1 VKDEL
6 HKQIIEGLSGELHG
20 NIFEAAAVDLLQPI
34 YPSLTPVKG
43 GGDGGRDGHFFTI
56 NGAAGVLV
64 CTTGEDVG
72 GNLRHNLQEYV
83 KKGHKGR
90 SVIVATS
97 QSLTILRQDNLTAV
111 AKEEGFKLIK
121 VHEQSDFTLRLY
133 KNKAWLKKLL
143 NLESNQQALSI
154 NPMTSR
160 PVLSLSVRGRE
171 DVLEWLGRTTGDSL
185 LVGQPG
191 SGKTF
196 VARHFI
202 MENGGLFVVSDN
214 RDQIT
219 AEVREKKPDYL
230 VIDDAHT
237 KPEMIQV
244 LRQIRED
251 TGAGFK
257 IIATGWLSNKD
268 SLQNDL
274 VIADNA
280 IFEVELQG
288 RDTILAI
295 IKDCGVTSPDALL
308 YQMITQAEGKPGL
321 AATLSQLVLSGDA
334 KGVQE
339 VYIGDALGK
348 HLLALFEKQ
357 LGSDAVDLLAVVAM
371 GGDAGITLKDAADI
385 LGTTEIKVGNLAAKL
400 SFGGVIVDLPPDA
413 ISVRPAP
420 LRFYLAKKVFF
431 KPGAAI
437 DPTKHLSKY
446 KSLNDVVEVVLNAG
460 LRGGAVDKDALY
472 VLIEKTGLPKLF
484 GGFAVFGKTEAKKVL
499 LEHPDMALK
508 AIHDLLSVYPEGILP
523 LMLDAAVGDTRPLN
537 SHPDHPF
544 RVIQD
549 WCKNVGEGYYDPLP
563 RRKILMK
570 VLADWKTAG
579 KDLLV
584 FAQALDYAFEPHFEI
599 HRNDPGAGNSISFGG
614 GHLSATGM
622 QQLLDQWPTFKPLLS
637 DLPDEAWHYL
647 VDLLEEWAYEQ
658 RAMGGTPNKEQ
669 KEALH
674 KGAAMIIDDLAEL
687 SVDQLG
693 IQARLRELA
702 HHLKHKV
709 ETTRARE
716 YDIIFPHED
725 DRRDWQK
732 MTAKQVEA
740 AKTLATE
747 YVSKDP
753 GDVIALLVNMNKHAA
768 AAHKTYPDHTTTVAY
783 ELADKVADLTA
794 WSEAA
799 ITEWDRPDIS
809 LAFLLVLQARDPE
822 AAKPL
827 LLKALKDDRHRY
839 AAVEVILRRN
849 FADDELWKEAYPLLK
864 DMSRTADIL
873 VLRQQTDEETTA
885 RLLQYPTGDVG
896 LMVADTIAHL
906 SGDTIPAAVLPLW
919 EAAIINYK
927 FERDTRHNDMHV
939 SNALKSH
946 PATTVKWLIAK
957 VAEEHDGWLDG
968 FRRESSDLMSTLSR
982 EQRVQVVRSL
992 SDSERSEHVAAEL
1005 VGKSLS
1011 MFKELLANKNTRRYQ
1026 LGVLSHVDGAEWVQF
1041 AELALEAGWDEDDI
1055 ISASTSMSD
1064 SWSGSAAQHWL
1075 LRKARFDEG
1084 FQSGNPRIV
1093 TIAQKGIAH
1102 YQSLYDYAVINEKK
1116 DDIYGY

>member
-1 VKDEL
+1 MKDEL
-6 HKQIIEGLSGELHG
+6 HRQITEGLSGELHG
-20 NIFEAAAVDLLQPI
+20 NTFEAAAVDLLQPI

-64 CTTGEDVG
+64 CTTGADVS

-97 QSLTILRQDNLTAV
+97 QSLSIARQDNLKEV
-111 AKEEGFKLIK
+111 AKTEGFRLLK
-121 VHEQSDFTLRLY
+121 VHEQADFALRLY
-133 KNKAWLKKLL
+133 GNKAWLKKLL

-171 DVLEWLGRTTGDSL
+171 DVLDWLSNTTGDSL

-202 MENGGLFVVSDN
+202 MENDGLFVVSDN

-219 AEVREKKPDYL
+219 AEVREKKPSYL

-237 KPEMIQV
+237 KPEMIQT

-251 TGAGFK
+251 TGADFK

-274 VIADNA
+274 VIADSA

-295 IKDCGVTSPDALL
+295 IKDCGVTSPDTLL
-308 YQMITQAEGKPGL
+308 YQMVTQAEGKPGL
-321 AATLSQLVLSGDA
+321 AATLSQLVLAGDA

-339 VYIGDALGK
+339 VYIGDALGE
-348 HLLALFEKQ
+348 HLMALFEKE

-385 LGTTEIKVGNLAAKL
+385 LGISEIKVGNLAAKL

-420 LRFYLAKKVFF
+420 LRYYLAKKVFF

-437 DPTKHLSKY
+437 DPTKYLSKY
-446 KSLNDVVEVVLNAG
+446 KDFSDVVEVMLNAG
-460 LRGGAVDKDALY
+460 LRGGTVNKDELY

-499 LEHPDMALK
+499 AEHPDMALK
-508 AIHDLLSVYPEGILP
+508 APHDLLTIYPEGILP
-523 LMLDAAVGDTRPLN
+523 LMLDAAVGDTRLLN

-549 WCKNVGEGYYDPLP
+549 WCKNVGEGYDDPLP

-570 VLADWKTAG
+570 VLTDWKNTG
-579 KDLLV
+579 KDPLV
-584 FAQALDYAFEPHFEI
+584 FAQALVYAFEPHFEI
-599 HRNDPGAGNSISFGG
+599 HRNDPGAGHSISWGG
-614 GHLSATGM
+614 GHLRANGM
-622 QQLLDQWPTFKPLLS
+622 QQLLDEWPAYKPLLN
-637 DLPDEAWHYL
+637 DLPDEAWYHL

-658 RAMGGTPNKEQ
+658 RSLGGSPNKEQ
-669 KEALH
+669 SAALH
-674 KGAAMIIDDLAEL
+674 KGAVMIIDDLAEL
-687 SVDQLG
+687 SAAQPG

-702 HHLKHKV
+702 HHLKHKI
-709 ETTRARE
+709 ETTTARE
-716 YDIIFPHED
+716 YDIIFPHEE

-732 MTAKQVEA
+732 MMAKQAEA

-747 YVSKDP
+747 YVTQSP
-753 GDVIALLVNMNKHAA
+753 SDVIDKLIQVNEQAA

-783 ELADKVADLTA
+783 ELAETVGNLVEWADTSILR
-794 WSEAA
+794 WN
-799 ITEWDRPDIS
+799 RPDVS
-809 LAFLLVLQARDPE
+809 LPFLLALQAKDPT
-822 AAKPL
+822 AAQPL

-839 AAVEVILRRN
+839 AAAEVILRRP
-849 FADDELWKEAYPLLK
+849 FKDDELWKATYPLLN
-864 DMSRTADIL
+864 DMSRLADIV
-873 VLRQQTDEETTA
+873 VLRKQADEETTI
-885 RLLQYPTGDVG
+885 RLLKYPTGDVG
-896 LMVADTIAHL
+896 LMVADAIAHN
-906 SGDTIPAAVLPLW
+906 SGDTIPSVLFPTW
-919 EAAIINYK
+919 EDAIINYK

-957 VAEEHDGWLDG
+957 VAEEHDDWLDG
-968 FRRESSDLMSTLSR
+968 FRRESTDLMSTLSR

-992 SDSERSEHVAAEL
+992 TDSERSEHVAAEL
-1005 VGKSLS
+1005 VGTSLS
-1011 MFKELLANKNTRRYQ
+1011 MFKELLGNKNTRKYQ
-1026 LGVLSHVDGAEWVQF
+1026 LGVLSHVDGAKWVQF

-1055 ISASTSMSD
+1055 ISASI
-1064 SWSGSAAQHWL
+1064 
-1075 LRKARFDEG
+1075 FDE
-1084 FQSGNPRIV
+1084 
-1093 TIAQKGIAH
+1093 
-1102 YQSLYDYAVINEKK
+1102 
-1116 DDIYGY
+1116 